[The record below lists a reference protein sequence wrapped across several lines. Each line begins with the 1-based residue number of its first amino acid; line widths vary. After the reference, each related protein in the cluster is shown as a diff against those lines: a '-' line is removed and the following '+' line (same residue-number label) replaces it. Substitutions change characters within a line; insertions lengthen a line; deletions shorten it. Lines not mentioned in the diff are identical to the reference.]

1 METTRPGRGAAAAG
15 EIFVAV
21 PVELKGLVEPI
32 ESLIRAVED
41 GRESARGGRA
51 IDYAKLEEAIEEKTA
66 EIERKAHGSILAA
79 LDVDAPRVRIGG
91 KTFTRIGREPGTFKT
106 RTGPEVVQR
115 AVYRELG
122 VRNGPVMD
130 TISVRAGVYGRG
142 WLPKA
147 AEGVAHHVQQGPSR
161 EAASSAKQAGSLPYS
176 RATLERT
183 AHEVGEEWMHEQVD
197 ILDQIAEEF
206 EVPAATRSISVALD
220 RVSIPM
226 EEPRKRPVGRP
237 LKNAPKNPIERKFRM
252 AYCGT
257 VTLHDEHGEALHT
270 SRFGCMPSSDPELL
284 CAQMAN
290 EVYRLR
296 GHNEDLIIKL
306 LADGAPEMWNLLES
320 SFPECVFGKV
330 ERGVDF
336 WHVIEKLAPAASVIF
351 GEDKAK
357 AELGRWKGMLRR
369 SGQAAIQ
376 ILDQLYASGCENR
389 WVNSKQPVHDAIT
402 YLENNGHRMNYA
414 ADIRRGLPIGSGH
427 VEATCKTLVAVRMKR
442 AGSRW
447 KTDTGDRILQLRALA
462 LSHRW
467 KPAMRKLHATR
478 RRAVQVAA

>member
-1 METTRPGRGAAAAG
+1 M
-15 EIFVAV
+15 AV
-21 PVELKGLVEPI
+21 PVELKSLVDPI
-32 ESLIRAVED
+32 EALIRAVED
-41 GRESARGGRA
+41 ARKSARGGRA
-51 IDYAKLEEAIEEKTA
+51 IDYAKVEEAIEEKTA
-66 EIERKAHGSILAA
+66 VIERKAHASILAA

-91 KTFTRIGREPGTFKT
+91 KTFTRIGREPGTYNT
-106 RTGPEVVQR
+106 MTGPEVVER
-115 AVYRELG
+115 AVYRALG
-122 VRNGPVMD
+122 VRNGPVVD
-130 TISVRAGVYGRG
+130 AISVRAGVYGRG
-142 WLPKA
+142 WLPKT
-147 AEGVAHHVQQGPSR
+147 AEAVAHHVQQGPSR
-161 EAASSAKQAGSLPYS
+161 EAASSAKQAGRLPYS
-176 RATLERT
+176 RATLERV
-183 AHEVGEEWMHEQVD
+183 AHEVGEQWLHEQVD
-197 ILDQIAEEF
+197 ILDQIAEEL
-206 EVPAATRSISVALD
+206 ELPAGVRAISVALD

-237 LKNAPKNPIERKFRM
+237 RKNAAKNPIERKFRM

-296 GHNEDLIIKL
+296 ARNKDLILKL
-306 LADGAPEMWNLLES
+306 LADGAPEMWSLLES
-320 SFPECVFGKV
+320 GFPECVFGKV

-336 WHVIEKLAPAASVIF
+336 WHVIEKLAPAASAIF

-357 AELGRWKGMLRR
+357 GELGRWKAMLRR
-369 SGQAAIQ
+369 SGNAAIQ
-376 ILDQLYASGCENR
+376 ILDQLRASGCEER
-389 WVNSKQPVHDAIT
+389 WVNSKQPVHEAIT
-402 YLENNGHRMNYA
+402 YLENNGHRMSYA

-447 KTDTGDRILQLRALA
+447 KTDSGERILQLRALA

-467 KPAMRKLHATR
+467 EPAMAKLHANR
-478 RRAVQVAA
+478 RRAVQAVA